1 MPTLTTDFIGTE
13 WTWIPTIAFLTLVFQ
28 IPAVL
33 VLLSRLLQ
41 GPTRRPPLT
50 PQRSNST
57 QVGKITVVVPTLNEA
72 HRLQPCLNGL
82 TRQGYEVREIL
93 IVDSRSQDGTP
104 ALVQHAAQTD
114 PRIRLL
120 EDDPLP
126 PGWVGRPWALH
137 YGFLQSCPQSD
148 WILGIDADT
157 QPSPFLAA
165 TLLQV
170 AETEAYDLITLSP
183 RFILQF
189 PGEWWLQPALL
200 MTLIYRFGPAGGTNE
215 ADRVMANGQ
224 CCLCRRSLL
233 VKLGGYETVAQSF
246 CDDVTLVR
254 QAAQQG
260 AKVGFLDGAN
270 LLKVRMYEGF
280 RETWQEWGR
289 SLDLKDATTP
299 AQLAGDLALLTAVQ
313 GVPLIFTALWGL
325 ALLLGQDSLTVWGA
339 FGLNLSLV
347 IIRFALLGAIVPS
360 YDFESAQPQNARW
373 FWLSPFADPLAVS
386 RIFVSAQQK
395 PRQWRGRTYSHL
407 IALKKQNG

>member
-1 MPTLTTDFIGTE
+1 
-13 WTWIPTIAFLTLVFQ
+13 
-28 IPAVL
+28 
-33 VLLSRLLQ
+33 
-41 GPTRRPPLT
+41 
-50 PQRSNST
+50 
-57 QVGKITVVVPTLNEA
+57 
-72 HRLQPCLNGL
+72 
-82 TRQGYEVREIL
+82 
-93 IVDSRSQDGTP
+93 
-104 ALVQHAAQTD
+104 
-114 PRIRLL
+114 
-120 EDDPLP
+120 
-126 PGWVGRPWALH
+126 VGRPWALH
-137 YGFLQSCPQSD
+137 YGFLQSSPQSE

-200 MTLIYRFGPAGGTNE
+200 MTLIYRFGPAGGSNG

-233 VKLGGYETVAQSF
+233 VALDGYTGAARSF

-299 AQLAGDLALLTAVQ
+299 AQLASDLWLLAAVQ
-313 GVPLIFTALWGL
+313 GFPLPLTLLWGL
-325 ALLLGQDSLTVWGA
+325 CLQGDSGCVTVTIAFALNV
-339 FGLNLSLV
+339 SLV
-347 IIRFALLGAIVPS
+347 LIRFALLAAIAPS
-360 YDFESAQPQNARW
+360 YDFSLTAPNDRW
-373 FWLSPFADPLAVS
+373 FFGLSPFADPLAVA
-386 RIFVSAQQK
+386 RIFLSAQQT
-395 PRQWRGRTYSHL
+395 PRQWRGRVYS
-407 IALKKQNG
+407 